1 MSKGLCEMFAS
12 DALKTQKNVKVCREI
27 ASKLWDISEIIK
39 ENGLNNLTISI
50 ESDTIS
56 FNNSDWYRRC
66 EIDNEKGIAM
76 DTDTGESVNPVQYRQ
91 YVSDLYHDV
100 IKIVD

>member
-12 DALKTQKNVKVCREI
+12 DALKTKRNVKGCRDI
-27 ASKLWDISEIIK
+27 ATKLWEVSELIK
-39 ENGLNNLTISI
+39 EYGFNNLTISI
-50 ESDTIS
+50 ELDTIS

-66 EIDNEKGIAM
+66 DIDNESGIAK
-76 DTDTGESVNPVQYRQ
+76 DADTGESINPVQYRQ

-100 IKIVD
+100 LKIVD